1 MRRAQQGFTLIE
13 IVIAFTIL
21 ALATVLVVNLVT
33 QSSVRADRVDAH
45 FAAMDTLET
54 AIAVVR
60 GELARRQVK
69 DSYGGAQ
76 PDGYRWV
83 AQILGQVNPAASGER
98 QYLNL
103 YRIHFEVFDGND
115 RPSLCL
121 LYTSDAADDDYTV

>member
-1 MRRAQQGFTLIE
+1 MRRTQQGFTLIE

-45 FAAMDTLET
+45 FAAMNTLET
-54 AIAVVR
+54 AVAVLR
-60 GELARRQVK
+60 GELTRRQVK

-76 PDGYRWV
+76 PDGYRWA
-83 AQILGQVNPAASGER
+83 AQVLGIVNPAASGER

-103 YRIHFEVFDGND
+103 YRVRLEVFDGND
-115 RPSLCL
+115 RPSLEL
-121 LYTSDAADDDYTV
+121 VTIIPDR